1 MVAFIAYAIDKRA
14 ARAGR
19 RRTSERTLLL
29 IGLAGGWPGALLA
42 QRLVRHKSSKKSF
55 QVRFR
60 ISVAASVAF
69 TLALLH
75 AASRYAYSP
84 LG

>member
-1 MVAFIAYAIDKRA
+1 MVAFIAYAFDKRA

-19 RRTSERTLLL
+19 RRIPERTLLL

-55 QVRFR
+55 QARFR
-60 ISVAASVAF
+60 ISVAASAA
-69 TLALLH
+69 LASALLYC
-75 AASRYAYSP
+75 AVAYSP